1 MTCEARHIIFP
12 CDRAGDS
19 QKEYCSFYD
28 HCETMRSKKADI
40 LGENICTLKTEQK
53 ELKVICKATER
64 SFKRKFEGKS
74 DI

>member
-1 MTCEARHIIFP
+1 MTEPEFLDRKLQIFVSDVERSEAARN
-12 CDRAGDS
+12 
-19 QKEYCSFYD
+19 
-28 HCETMRSKKADI
+28 
-40 LGENICTLKTEQK
+40 ENAVVLEKNNCTLKTEQK

>member
-1 MTCEARHIIFP
+1 MTELEFLDRKLQIFVSDVERSEAARN
-12 CDRAGDS
+12 
-19 QKEYCSFYD
+19 
-28 HCETMRSKKADI
+28 
-40 LGENICTLKTEQK
+40 ENAVVLEKNNCTLKTEQK

>member
-1 MTCEARHIIFP
+1 MARAARHIIFN
-12 CDRAGDS
+12 CDRAGNS
-19 QKEYCSFYD
+19 PKEYCSISFQRN
-28 HCETMRSKKADI
+28 EMAEI
-40 LGENICTLKTEQK
+40 LEENICTLKTEQR